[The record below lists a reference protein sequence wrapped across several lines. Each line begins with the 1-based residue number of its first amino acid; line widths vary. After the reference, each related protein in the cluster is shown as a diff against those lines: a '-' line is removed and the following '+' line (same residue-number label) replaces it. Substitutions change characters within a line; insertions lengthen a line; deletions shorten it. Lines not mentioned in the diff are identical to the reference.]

1 MSFGLGLDTTAAYG
15 LSPLHRPFN
24 GPLPSKSALMA
35 SLQARIFLWKTFRTV
50 KNTQPEKAILDLF
63 AEDAIATTKLR
74 KSISSY
80 NISVCTILR
89 YRGSIQPVV
98 ESLWF
103 GVNFGCPLS
112 VCLWVRKTFLF
123 QSRREIKSDTV
134 NNTEPLETY
143 FTIHLLPQ
151 DNIVILHCREERCI
165 GKYAP
170 WIASRSVFS
179 NSSRLKAVQCIVVL
193 WSRFWILSFVEMPMF
208 GWDFGLMLSRDS
220 KDEMWSR
227 FMFELLIWLQEVTL
241 ARWTQPSGPFSL
253 WQCLHFHWEL
263 PRQRCR
269 I

>member
-1 MSFGLGLDTTAAYG
+1 MEVAIWFGW
-15 LSPLHRPFN
+15 N
-24 GPLPSKSALMA
+24 
-35 SLQARIFLWKTFRTV
+35 
-50 KNTQPEKAILDLF
+50 DLF
-63 AEDAIATTKLR
+63 SSLFPDNWWCPCNYQVKDTHFECC
-74 KSISSY
+74 ISSY